1 MSLFTPSTLTL
12 QLAEHI
18 RAAFSGLYVLTH
30 EPDEA
35 LAEIRRLCIDERWNL
50 ATWDVLSGLSV
61 ASGPSTAVGDPL
73 AAVNALAGMA
83 GPDETTLLVLR
94 NFHRYIGGAEV
105 VQALEQQLV
114 LGRVRPR
121 LGDRLAKVLGAQAAL
136 SPLLGIP
143 RARHQ
148 QPRTRERRELR
159 REARQLL
166 GEPARVAGPVRDHAG

>member
-114 LGRVRPR
+114 LGQALRTFVVILAPVVQLPVELLVAHEVGSFRITHHCFIFQVVFLTAILVHIKGHNGFR
-121 LGDRLAKVLGAQAAL
+121 LGSDSRL
-136 SPLLGIP
+136 
-143 RARHQ
+143 
-148 QPRTRERRELR
+148 
-159 REARQLL
+159 
-166 GEPARVAGPVRDHAG
+166 